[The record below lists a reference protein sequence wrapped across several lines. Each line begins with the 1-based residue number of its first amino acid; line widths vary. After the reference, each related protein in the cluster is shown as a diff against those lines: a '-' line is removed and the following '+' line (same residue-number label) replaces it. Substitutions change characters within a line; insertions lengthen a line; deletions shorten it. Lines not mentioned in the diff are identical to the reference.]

1 MSTHTLFCAL
11 LSLLFLSTL
20 VLAQGNW
27 TTSPF
32 NPFSLPLAVKSPYVN
47 AWAPLGFNTTGSV
60 PLNQA
65 IPRLWSDVSADM
77 GWDAAILVD
86 GNPYQLL
93 GVPPTNTP
101 LVNAIQQ
108 SFVFTPTRSSY
119 VLQAGLVNV
128 IMTFMSPIEAK
139 DIVRQSLPFSYLYF
153 EVDSI
158 DGNAH
163 DITIYSDVTGQWIS
177 GNSGLESEWQ
187 INESSDFVYL
197 QMGLTSPGPFQEI
210 DDRPQDATV
219 YYCAK
224 KTTGVSW
231 QIGPADDIRAGFANG
246 TSLNDQ
252 AQAGTHP
259 VGNPFNTLS
268 FSVDLGSVSSTS
280 EPIAFA
286 LGVVRDPVIQ
296 YTNRLTQIE
305 GRSAYY
311 WSQFTNIHDAIGDVV
326 NHSVDALSTAVSL
339 DNQILGDASKISNNY
354 GDILSLSTRQAMG
367 ALEYTLSKAN
377 GALNTSDVKA
387 FIKDMGG
394 IGSGG
399 VNAVDVLY
407 SAMPIY
413 LYLNPDILGYLLSPL
428 LKYQESP
435 QYTNL
440 FAAQDAGSRFP
451 NATGNPN
458 GHNQEI
464 EHSANMLIMSLA
476 HAQTTGDGSLLAEH
490 YGLLN
495 RWADYLV
502 NNTMNP
508 VDETTSS
515 SDGITSA
522 NQTNLILKGIIGIG
536 AMAKISQYGGRS
548 DDQSNYD
555 TIAKQYVQQWT
566 NLASASDQLVLN
578 FGSGS
583 SGLIY
588 NLYADKLLQLNLIDS
603 SVYSLQ
609 TSFYKQQTSL
619 WKYGIPLDS
628 SNASSITRSDWMLFA
643 ASSASDTTVRDA
655 MISQVWE
662 YGSANSD
669 QNLPFPISY
678 HADSGS
684 WVAGQSSP
692 AQGAMF
698 APLALNVPLRP
709 VDFSENRGGNGD
721 GEDSTGSSNIGIIV
735 GAVVGGLLG
744 LGIIAA
750 LLFFFRRRR
759 VRQQKG
765 VYYVDYTAN
774 SMQQMN
780 LRSGDVIQPSTSS
793 VDSETQQ
800 LRAVPYQYSLQA
812 SGTDNSYL
820 PSSSGSADVVAIHAQ
835 HVAETKLGREMRET
849 RVNRNTSVTSDG
861 QSEIIRSHALSRIGL
876 QQNEILF
883 EMDNI
888 RREIERIR
896 EERAMFGEP
905 LPSYDDELAALAA
918 RASR

>member
-1 MSTHTLFCAL
+1 MPTHTLFYAL
-11 LSLLFLSTL
+11 LSLTCLSTL

-47 AWAPLGFNTTGSV
+47 AWAPLGFNTTGSA
-60 PLNQA
+60 PLSQA
-65 IPRLWSDVSADM
+65 IPRLWNDVNADM

-93 GVPPTNTP
+93 GVPPANTA

-128 IMTFMSPIEAK
+128 TMTFMSPIEAK

-163 DITIYSDVTGQWIS
+163 DIIIYSDVTGEWIS
-177 GNSGLESEWQ
+177 GDNGLESEWQ

-197 QMGLTSPGPFQEI
+197 QMGLTSSDPYQEI

-219 YYCAK
+219 YYCTK
-224 KTTGVSW
+224 KTSGVSW
-231 QIGPADDIRAGFANG
+231 QIGPADDIRADFANG

-252 AQAGTHP
+252 AQVGTHP

-280 EPIAFA
+280 DPIAFA

-305 GRSAYY
+305 ERSAYY

-339 DNQILGDASKISNNY
+339 DNQILGDADKISNNY
-354 GDILSLSTRQAMG
+354 GDILSLSTRQAMS
-367 ALEYTLSKAN
+367 ALEYTLPKAN

-387 FIKDMGG
+387 FMKDMGG

-428 LKYQESP
+428 LEYQESP
-435 QYTNL
+435 QYTNSY
-440 FAAQDAGSRFP
+440 AAQDVGSRFP

-458 GHNQEI
+458 GHNQKI

-476 HAQTTGDGSLLAEH
+476 HAQATGDGSLLAQH

-495 RWADYLV
+495 SWADYLV

-508 VDETTSS
+508 VAETTSS
-515 SDGITSA
+515 SDGIAST

-548 DDQSNYD
+548 DDQSNYNA
-555 TIAKQYVQQWT
+555 IAKQYVQQWT
-566 NLASASDQLVLN
+566 NLASASDQLVLS

-609 TSFYKQQTSL
+609 TSFYKQQTSS

-628 SNASSITRSDWMLFA
+628 SNTSSITRSDWMLFA

-662 YGSANSD
+662 YAAVNSD

-678 HADSGS
+678 HPDSGS
-684 WVAGQSSP
+684 WIAGQNSP
-692 AQGAMF
+692 AQGAIDQLF
-698 APLALNVPLRP
+698 SVPLQT
-709 VDFSENRGGNGD
+709 VDFSENSGGSGD
-721 GEDSTGSSNIGIIV
+721 GGDSTGSSNIGIIV

-750 LLFFFRRRR
+750 LLFFFNRRR

-765 VYYVDYTAN
+765 IYHVGDTVN
-774 SMQQMN
+774 PMQQMN
-780 LRSGDVIQPSTSS
+780 IRSGDVIEPPTSS
-793 VDSETQQ
+793 VDTETQR
-800 LRAVPYQYSLQA
+800 LRAVPYRCPSQA
-812 SGTDNSYL
+812 SGADNSY
-820 PSSSGSADVVAIHAQ
+820 PSSSSGSADIVAIRAQ
-835 HVAETKLGREMRET
+835 HMAETKLGREMRET
-849 RVNRNTSVTSDG
+849 GVNRSISVTSDG
-861 QSEIIRSHALSRIGL
+861 QSEMIRSHTLSRIGL
-876 QQNEILF
+876 KQNEILF

-896 EERAMFGEP
+896 EERAIFGEP

>member
-1 MSTHTLFCAL
+1 MTTHTLFCAL
-11 LSLLFLSTL
+11 LSLICLNAL

-60 PLNQA
+60 PLSQA
-65 IPRLWSDVSADM
+65 IPRLWSDVNADM

-86 GNPYQLL
+86 GNAYQLL
-93 GVPPTNTP
+93 GVPPANTP

-128 IMTFMSPIEAK
+128 TMTFMSPIEAK

-163 DITIYSDVTGQWIS
+163 DITIYSDVTGEWIS
-177 GNSGLESEWQ
+177 GDNGLESEWQ
-187 INESSDFVYL
+187 INESSDFIYL
-197 QMGLTSPGPFQEI
+197 QMGLTSSGPYQEI

-219 YYCAK
+219 YYCTK
-224 KTTGVSW
+224 KTSGVSW

-268 FSVDLGSVSSTS
+268 FSVFLGSVSSTS

-305 GRSAYY
+305 ERSAYY

-339 DNQILGDASKISNNY
+339 DNQILGDAGKISNNY
-354 GDILSLSTRQAMG
+354 GDILSLSTRQAMS
-367 ALEYTLSKAN
+367 ALEYTLPKAN

-387 FIKDMGG
+387 FMKDMGG
-394 IGSGG
+394 IGPGG

-413 LYLNPDILGYLLSPL
+413 LYLNPDILGYLLRPL
-428 LKYQESP
+428 LEYQESP
-435 QYTNL
+435 QYTNSY
-440 FAAQDAGSRFP
+440 AAQDAGSRFP

-458 GHNQEI
+458 RHNQKI

-476 HAQTTGDGSLLAEH
+476 HAQATGDGSLLAQH

-495 RWADYLV
+495 SWADYLV

-508 VDETTSS
+508 VDETTST
-515 SDGITSA
+515 SDGIFST

-548 DDQSNYD
+548 DDQSNYSA
-555 TIAKQYVQQWT
+555 IVKRYVQQWT
-566 NLASASDQLVLN
+566 NLASTSDQLVLN

-609 TSFYKQQTSL
+609 TSFYKQQASSR
-619 WKYGIPLDS
+619 KYGIPLDS
-628 SNASSITRSDWMLFA
+628 SNASSITRSDWMMFA

-655 MISQVWE
+655 MILQVWE
-662 YGSANSD
+662 YAAVNSD

-678 HADSGS
+678 HPDSGS
-684 WVAGQSSP
+684 WIAGQNSP

-698 APLALNVPLRP
+698 APLALNVPLQS
-709 VDFSENRGGNGD
+709 VDFSENSSGSRDGG
-721 GEDSTGSSNIGIIV
+721 DSTGSSNIGIII
-735 GAVVGGLLG
+735 GAVVGGLLV

-750 LLFFFRRRR
+750 LLFFFSRRH

-765 VYYVDYTAN
+765 IYHVGETVN
-774 SMQQMN
+774 RKQQMN
-780 LRSGDVIQPSTSS
+780 LRSGDVIQPPTSS
-793 VDSETQQ
+793 VDTETQQ
-800 LRAVPYQYSLQA
+800 LRAVPYQYSSQA
-812 SGTDNSYL
+812 SVIDNSYP

-835 HVAETKLGREMRET
+835 YVAETKLEREMRET

-861 QSEIIRSHALSRIGL
+861 QSEMIRSLALSRIGL

-896 EERAMFGEP
+896 EERATFGEP

-918 RASR
+918 RISR